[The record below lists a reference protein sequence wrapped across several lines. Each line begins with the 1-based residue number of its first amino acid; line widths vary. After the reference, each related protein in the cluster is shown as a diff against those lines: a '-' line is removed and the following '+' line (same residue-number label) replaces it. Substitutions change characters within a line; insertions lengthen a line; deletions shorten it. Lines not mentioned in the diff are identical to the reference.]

1 MDCNVYYMY
10 FQDFL
15 LKSIAIWSGS
25 QEATS
30 RAPGPGNV
38 WAVRPELSL
47 VFPAVA
53 EVCPGDGEISQATD
67 GNQR

>member
-1 MDCNVYYMY
+1 MLY

-25 QEATS
+25 QEATG
-30 RAPGPGNV
+30 RALGPGNV
-38 WAVRPELSL
+38 WTVRPELSL

-67 GNQR
+67 RNQR